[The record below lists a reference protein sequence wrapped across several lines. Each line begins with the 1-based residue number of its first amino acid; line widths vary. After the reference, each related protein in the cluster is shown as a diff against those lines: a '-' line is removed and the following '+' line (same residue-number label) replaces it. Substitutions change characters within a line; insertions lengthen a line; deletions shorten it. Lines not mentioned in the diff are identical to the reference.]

1 MLRLVSL
8 RPDEKLPLTNSGELW
23 CFFIGTGSM
32 FALKHYQTN
41 FLLVKGDD
49 HVLVDCGMTGPL
61 ALSHTACREAADVRA
76 VLVTHAH
83 EDHAG
88 GVGYLALANRY
99 IAFPFMKAPKLRLVV
114 APPFEPLF
122 WEHSL
127 RGSLGWNEGDPT
139 ATRNLELTDYF
150 DVVRPVPL
158 SGRRREAWSV
168 DVGSI
173 HIELFRTRHIPERAA
188 SWKDAWYS
196 YGLCV
201 DGRLF
206 FSGDSQFDRELIEE
220 YEALGVEA
228 YFHDVQFF
236 PGAVHAPL
244 ADLRTLP
251 DSVKQRMWLMHY
263 SDNFESQ
270 DPAGFAGWAKQGV
283 IYDFG

>member
-1 MLRLVSL
+1 MRLLPL
-8 RPDEKLPLTNSGELW
+8 RPDEKLPLTNDGHLW

-32 FALKHYQTN
+32 FALKYFQTN
-41 FLLVKGDD
+41 FLVVKGQD
-49 HVLVDCGMTGPL
+49 HLLVDFGMTGPM
-61 ALSHTACREAADVRA
+61 ALSSTARRQAVDIRA

-99 IAFPFMKAPKLRLVV
+99 IGIPFMKAPKTKLVV

-122 WEHSL
+122 WEHTL
-127 RGSLGWNEGDPT
+127 RGSLGWNEGDPSGG
-139 ATRNLELTDYF
+139 RNLSLPDYF
-150 DVVRPVPL
+150 DVLHPAPL
-158 SGRRREAWSV
+158 EGRERETWSV

-173 HIELFRTRHIPERAA
+173 HVELFRTRHIPEEAA
-188 SWKDAWYS
+188 TWKDAWYS

-206 FSGDSQFDRELIEE
+206 FSGDSQFDQGLVDD
-220 YEALGVEA
+220 YEARGVQH

-263 SDNFESQ
+263 SDNVDSQ
-270 DPAGFAGWAKQGV
+270 DPSGFAGWAQQGV
-283 IYDFG
+283 IYDFDA